1 MPDRRYIGVGIT
13 SSIALTSLLLLI
25 PGRTDTYWA
34 SIGLACFGWCIA
46 VGLLVDLLWVR
57 KPTRRILPSRI
68 QHGNLPTSPRRNA
81 LASSSEVAQLR
92 EGVTFIEVVVASQS
106 NPLRPSP
113 REGVDT
119 QTNHSSSSGE
129 VREQRPTDISVARET
144 LRDDY
149 SERGIEGVQVLSS
162 SSASRDDAQKD

>member
-13 SSIALTSLLLLI
+13 ASIALISLLLLI
-25 PGRTDTYWA
+25 PGRTDTSWA
-34 SIGLACFGWCIA
+34 AIGLACFGWCIA
-46 VGLLVDLLWVR
+46 IGLLVDLLWVR

-68 QHGNLPTSPRRNA
+68 QHGNLPASPRRNA

-92 EGVTFIEVVVASQS
+92 EGATFIEVVVASQS
-106 NPLRPSP
+106 NPLRSTP

-119 QTNHSSSSGE
+119 QTNHSSPSGE
-129 VREQRPTDISVARET
+129 VREQRPADVPVARET

-149 SERGIEGVQVLSS
+149 SERGIEGVQDVAP
-162 SSASRDDAQKD
+162 SSAPGDDAQKD

>member
-13 SSIALTSLLLLI
+13 ASIAVTSLLLLI
-25 PGRTDTYWA
+25 PGRTDTTWA
-34 SIGLACFGWCIA
+34 AIGLACFGWCIA
-46 VGLLVDLLWVR
+46 VGLLIDLLWVR

-92 EGVTFIEVVVASQS
+92 EGATFIEVVVASQS
-106 NPLRPSP
+106 NPLRSP
-113 REGVDT
+113 TRESVDT
-119 QTNHSSSSGE
+119 PSHHSPPSGE
-129 VREQRPTDISVARET
+129 VREQRPTNVPVACET

-149 SERGIEGVQVLSS
+149 SQRGIEGVQVLSS
-162 SSASRDDAQKD
+162 SSPPRNDAQKD